1 NGGWSALDFEDSNW
15 KEGVLPISDNKAV
28 SGTFWESD
36 NIWVRRE
43 FSLGKRDES
52 EPLFL
57 KLHHDDNV
65 EVYLNGVLVFERDGW
80 NNRFEYFD
88 ISSKAKGVLREGK
101 NVLAIHLKN
110 TAGGRFLDFDLVNS
124 VAADKADVVVAKQT
138 AVDVH
143 ATQTMYRFDGD
154 GVELRVTFTSPLLMD
169 DLDLLARPVFYI
181 SYEVLA
187 KDGKKHDVKIHQEVS
202 SDIAVYMA
210 DQQEVKGQVYKDG
223 TLSILK
229 VGTVEQPILQKGA
242 DDMRIDWGH
251 LYVAVP
257 TDRNVKQFISGHDR
271 PYQGKSLTLH
281 TEISLGQVGATP
293 ANRFLTIGYDEVYA
307 IQYF

>member
-1 NGGWSALDFEDSNW
+1 MVEVQNFIKNSMYRGVGLFVSILCVLTVYGQDSQVRKAPAYPLITHNPNFSIWSTSDLLTDKVTEHWTGVAHGLTGYLEVDGVTYRFMGKDAPRYQTIIPHATEEGKPQVKYIEKAQNGGWSALDFEDSNW

-124 VAADKADVVVAKQT
+124 CA
-138 AVDVH
+138 
-143 ATQTMYRFDGD
+143 
-154 GVELRVTFTSPLLMD
+154 
-169 DLDLLARPVFYI
+169 
-181 SYEVLA
+181 
-187 KDGKKHDVKIHQEVS
+187 
-202 SDIAVYMA
+202 
-210 DQQEVKGQVYKDG
+210 
-223 TLSILK
+223 
-229 VGTVEQPILQKGA
+229 
-242 DDMRIDWGH
+242 
-251 LYVAVP
+251 
-257 TDRNVKQFISGHDR
+257 
-271 PYQGKSLTLH
+271 
-281 TEISLGQVGATP
+281 
-293 ANRFLTIGYDEVYA
+293 
-307 IQYF
+307 